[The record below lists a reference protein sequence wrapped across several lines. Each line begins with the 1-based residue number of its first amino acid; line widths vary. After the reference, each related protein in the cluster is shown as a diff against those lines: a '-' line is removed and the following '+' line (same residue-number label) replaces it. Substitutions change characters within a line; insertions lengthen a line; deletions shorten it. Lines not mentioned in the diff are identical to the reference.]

1 MLTQTKKGRLI
12 EIPDEDDPAT
22 FPDEDSPELDDEF
35 FKNAIPFSQLPKD
48 QQEVLAA
55 IQRGEVEFTETTDEE
70 YENQR
75 KQRISIML
83 DAHII
88 KAYKAKAGGRGY
100 QTLINETL
108 RRGLEADSVKEALRE
123 VLREERQG
131 HR

>member
-1 MLTQTKKGRLI
+1 MKAKKI
-12 EIPDEDDPAT
+12 EIDWDAIDNNPNADKPDEDN
-22 FPDEDSPELDDEF
+22 PELDDAYF
-35 FKNAIPFSQLPKD
+35 QNAVTFDQLPKD

-70 YENQR
+70 YDKQR

-108 RRGLEADSVKEALRE
+108 KRGLEADIIKDALRE
-123 VLREERQG
+123 VLREERTSQ
-131 HR
+131 